1 MFFWIKGEID
11 GITTKKPELPEF
23 APEKKGQFKTPMPR
37 SNFGE
42 KSFADRSEKDSVFSL
57 STKTQVV
64 EAGNQLKSPI
74 VRRTI
79 HHNI

>member
-1 MFFWIKGEID
+1 
-11 GITTKKPELPEF
+11 
-23 APEKKGQFKTPMPR
+23 MPR